1 MTQIHESITARV
13 PFAQILAL
21 ADHYLK
27 WLPRNHDGAAEIVLH
42 AHVANLEIERDALLT
57 IAPAR
62 VSPGLQVFSISW
74 RDREDGPLPVFR
86 GTLCA
91 EEEDERFCRLD
102 LDGGYAPP
110 RAASRA
116 RHSTRCSVTRS
127 PSMLPA
133 NCSQRSRQR
142 LNNGRPS
149 WLRPG
154 SRTTPRRKFTPL
166 RVRCLSGKRFD
177 FACDSGQQVMHRCVC
192 NP

>member
-110 RAASRA
+110 GGLAGAAFDAVLGHTIALDVA
-116 RHSTRCSVTRS
+116 RELLATFKAAFEQRQAELAAARIKNDAS
-127 PSMLPA
+127 P
-133 NCSQRSRQR
+133 
-142 LNNGRPS
+142 
-149 WLRPG
+149 
-154 SRTTPRRKFTPL
+154 
-166 RVRCLSGKRFD
+166 
-177 FACDSGQQVMHRCVC
+177 
-192 NP
+192 